1 MRFHGRV
8 SQRCCFRAGAA
19 AGAAVLV
26 AGLCG
31 PVAAQSIPGPLK
43 VTDSGPSGSPG
54 YAIKGITGFQNDAG
68 VFGYGTV
75 ASSAINIDGVVGYV
89 QTQQSVGVV
98 GWAQSTGTSA
108 YGVYGYSATGP
119 GVYGYNN
126 NGAVASIYG
135 YGPAGNGVVG
145 LTVTTSTQGGYA
157 GVVGGDNS
165 PVQTNVI
172 NYGVAGESINGD
184 GVYAQTQAAMN
195 GAAAVEAYAPGGA
208 YAVDAYQQDGGNA
221 AIHGDTDGGIASGF
235 FEAESIG
242 PARAGLIAVNYTMGG
257 QGAIGLDTGE
267 GGQFM
272 GQSGSAAHPVLGA
285 IEAAAGTYPLVTYN
299 QANLGVGA
307 NGETFIVNDTAHAS
321 GHGYTTG
328 SDVQVS
334 GDLFVSGIVYT
345 RCTTFPATAASQ
357 CAGTAGGTSRATS
370 SGARVATYAADQ
382 SVPTMEDAGE
392 AQLTNGQ
399 ASVALERTFAST
411 IDRNRSYLVFVTPE
425 GDCHGLYVAS
435 KTANGFVV
443 RELMG
448 GHSSLAFEYRIVAH
462 PYGDASV
469 RLAELP
475 SAKHA
480 GARALHPRLMDP
492 GVLAQLVAK
501 VDGHTRKA
509 AQRGLKP
516 ARMPARLPPA
526 VVNLAK

>member
-1 MRFHGRV
+1 ML
-8 SQRCCFRAGAA
+8 AGAF
-19 AGAAVLV
+19 
-26 AGLCG
+26 CG

-54 YAIKGITGFQNDAG
+54 YAIKGITGYQNDAG

-126 NGAVASIYG
+126 NGAVGSIYG
-135 YGPAGNGVVG
+135 YAPAGNGVVG
-145 LTVTTSTQGGYA
+145 LTATTSLAGGFA
-157 GVVGGDNS
+157 GVVGGDTS
-165 PVQTNVI
+165 DQTSVI
-172 NYGVAGESINGD
+172 NYGVAGESANGD

-235 FEAESIG
+235 FEAEAIG
-242 PARAGLIAVNYTMGG
+242 PARAGLIAVNHTMEG

-299 QANLGVGA
+299 QANLGVGP
-307 NGETFIVNDTAHAS
+307 NGETFIVNDSARAS
-321 GHGYTTG
+321 GDGYPHG

-345 RCTTFPATAASQ
+345 RCDTFPASMASQ
-357 CAGTAGGTSRATS
+357 CSGTAGATTRATS
-370 SGARVATYAADQ
+370 SGTRVATYAATQ
-382 SVPTMEDAGE
+382 SVPTMEDVGE
-392 AQLTNGQ
+392 AQMTNGQ
-399 ASVALERTFAST
+399 ASVSLEHTFAST
-411 IDRNRSYLVFVTPE
+411 IDRTRSYLVFVTPE

-435 KTANGFVV
+435 KTPSGFVV

-448 GHSSLAFEYRIVAH
+448 GRSSLAFEYRIVAH
-462 PYGDASV
+462 PYGDTSV
-469 RLAELP
+469 RLAAQP
-475 SAKHA
+475 SGK
-480 GARALHPRLMDP
+480 RAVVQTPHPRLMDP

-501 VDGHTRKA
+501 VDGRTRKT
-509 AQRGLKP
+509 AQRGIKP
-516 ARMPARLPPA
+516 ARLPARLPPA
-526 VVNLAK
+526 VVNLAR